1 MASIETIEGI
11 GVRNGKALRKAG
23 VRSTAAL
30 LKSAGSKKGRR
41 ACAAETGCTE
51 AQLLEWV
58 NRADLMRVRG
68 VGEEYSDLLERS
80 GVDTVKELRRR
91 KPANLHTK
99 LLEVNTAKKRNLVR
113 RPPSLGEVERWVA
126 HAGTLEAAVSH

>member
-51 AQLLEWV
+51 AQLLE
-58 NRADLMRVRG
+58 
-68 VGEEYSDLLERS
+68 
-80 GVDTVKELRRR
+80 
-91 KPANLHTK
+91 
-99 LLEVNTAKKRNLVR
+99 VNTAKKRNLVR